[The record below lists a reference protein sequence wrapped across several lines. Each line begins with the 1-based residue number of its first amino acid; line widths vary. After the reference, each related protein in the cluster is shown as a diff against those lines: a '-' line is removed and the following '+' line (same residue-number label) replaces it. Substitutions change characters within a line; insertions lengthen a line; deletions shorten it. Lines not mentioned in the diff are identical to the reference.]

1 MSRSP
6 KPRRNRALPSFER
19 LESRALLNAAGLKP
33 PHSPAAALVAQHP
46 VTKIVTN
53 PGAVQAIIRAIY
65 GGAGHE
71 WVALVES
78 EKGRITTERVGS
90 TVELSAPG
98 GVVEVP
104 PYLLPT
110 YTGNVHDRVAP
121 QAAGAVVLKKN
132 QIELAAIMRGPFT
145 NYDGTDYV
153 VFGINR
159 GAGNSLTPILPG
171 TPWIKADALVTLAI
185 GPNGSTYSGTITN
198 RITGATQT
206 INPRNIQVE
215 ASVVR
220 VLLSPGQLPS
230 EGLSLGHYQFAVWT
244 ETQLNP
250 SIGELASIVPQT
262 RMIPIGV
269 ETNVSPTMG

>member
-1 MSRSP
+1 MLS
-6 KPRRNRALPSFER
+6 AG
-19 LESRALLNAAGLKP
+19 GLKP
-33 PHSPAAALVAQHP
+33 PHSAAAALVAHQP

-53 PGAVQAIIRAIY
+53 PGAVQAIIRAIF

-78 EKGRITTERVGS
+78 EKGHITTEHVGS
-90 TVELSAPG
+90 TIELSAPG

-110 YTGNVHDRVAP
+110 YTGGVHDRVAP

-132 QIELAAIMRGPFT
+132 QIELAGVMRGPFT
-145 NYDGTDYV
+145 NYVGTDYV

-159 GAGNSLTPILPG
+159 GAGSSLPPILPSE
-171 TPWIKADALVTLAI
+171 PWIKADVLVTLAI
-185 GPNGSTYSGTITN
+185 GPDGSTYSGTITN
-198 RITGATQT
+198 RITGATQA
-206 INPRNIQVE
+206 IDPRNIQVE

-220 VLLSPGQLPS
+220 VLLNPGQLPS
-230 EGLSLGHYQFAVWT
+230 EGLSLHNYQFAVWT